1 MLRQSEISP
10 SLRAGDLCHQV
21 KFARASAAPDSFGQP
36 QNVWTPYLTT
46 RAKVQNLS
54 GQQLYQANTLTSQ
67 AIWRVTVRW
76 PGAGVIQS
84 GDRCL
89 FQAHVFAVQIVNN
102 LLERGRVLE
111 LTCLEINGAS

>member
-1 MLRQSEISP
+1 MISP

-21 KFARASAAPDSFGQP
+21 SFARASVVQDASGQP
-36 QNVWTPYLTT
+36 LNSWPQYLTT
-46 RAKVQNLS
+46 RARVENLS
-54 GQQLYQANTLTSQ
+54 GQQLYQADAFTSQ
-67 AIWRVTVRW
+67 AVWRITVRW

-84 GDRCL
+84 GDRCF
-89 FQAHVFAVQIVNN
+89 FQDHVYEVQIVNN